1 MPENSVEL
9 FEPDSVAARCEDVP
23 LMELHLGEESSPGR
37 NDADVSAIADA
48 RNHWRIWQRI
58 GPAIRFGVHHEF
70 FRLLDDA
77 GAYSGTPYVSSYDA
91 IYGEEPIEVRRTAT
105 GTYVV
110 VEGHRGVLT
119 ARWLGIDP
127 IPVVVLPENEG

>member
-23 LMELHLGEESSPGR
+23 LMELH
-37 NDADVSAIADA
+37 
-48 RNHWRIWQRI
+48 
-58 GPAIRFGVHHEF
+58 
-70 FRLLDDA
+70 LLDDA